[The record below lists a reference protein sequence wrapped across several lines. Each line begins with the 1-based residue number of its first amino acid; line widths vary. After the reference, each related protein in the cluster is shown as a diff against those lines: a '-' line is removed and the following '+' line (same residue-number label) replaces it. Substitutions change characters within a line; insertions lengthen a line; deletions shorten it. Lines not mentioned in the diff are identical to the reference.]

1 MDKVHQYRMTE
12 AHLDYLMTLGGDQLI
27 TIITR
32 LTDRTASIVSALYDD
47 GVIPKETQEVF
58 HIEEI
63 ERREYI

>member
-1 MDKVHQYRMTE
+1 MTE